1 MEQDLQNEH
10 LIMTEWNKK
19 ITVTEEI
26 LTMDEEILAYAE
38 APVELDDYDEY
49 LSKFEVSYHALYGL
63 IWSYVLFFISAIHI

>member
-38 APVELDDYDEY
+38 APVELDDYDDY
-49 LSKFEVSYHALYGL
+49 LSKFEVSYQK
-63 IWSYVLFFISAIHI
+63 